1 MPCTYGL
8 ICYDWVSRSTGSRG
22 TWMCGCILRDM
33 YRFTYIIEDM
43 ILVLSIYDDQK
54 NTCSMTGSEDLIF
67 QVCLDLD

>member
-1 MPCTYGL
+1 
-8 ICYDWVSRSTGSRG
+8 
-22 TWMCGCILRDM
+22 MCGCILRDM